1 MAGSCIISSL
11 SRLSEMDKI
20 AVVTDSTSDLPE
32 DLAQLHRIHVVS
44 NFMVIDGESVEDG
57 RGMTREQ
64 FYNQLP
70 EMKSLP
76 TTATAS
82 SGTYE
87 QLYRDLFQQGF
98 SQIISIHA
106 SSNLSGIYNAASV
119 AAQAFENRIHVID
132 SQFISLGLGF
142 QAITAA
148 EAAASQPL
156 DKVLE
161 TIVDARRRIRVVA
174 LLDTLEFVRRS
185 GRVSW
190 ARARLG
196 EFFQIKPLIEVRAGK
211 VFSLGETRTR
221 RKGIERLTEILS
233 GLSGLDRLAII
244 HTNAEAEAQAF
255 LATIQSEI
263 KHRPFCVNIT
273 TVIGTHTGPKAL
285 GFVAMVS

>member
-1 MAGSCIISSL
+1 
-11 SRLSEMDKI
+11 
-20 AVVTDSTSDLPE
+20 
-32 DLAQLHRIHVVS
+32 
-44 NFMVIDGESVEDG
+44 
-57 RGMTREQ
+57 MTREQ
-64 FYNQLP
+64 FYRHLP

-87 QLYRDLFQQGF
+87 QLYQDLFHQGF

-106 SSNLSGIYNAASV
+106 SSLLSGIYNAAII

-132 SQFISLGLGF
+132 SQSISLGLGF
-142 QAITAA
+142 QAIAAA
-148 EAAASQPL
+148 EAAPSQPL
-156 DKVLE
+156 EKVLE
-161 TIVDARRRIRVVA
+161 IIADVRRRIRVIA

-196 EFFQIKPLIEVRAGK
+196 EFLQIKPLIEVRAGK
-211 VFSLGETRTR
+211 VVSLGETRTR

-233 GLSGLDRLAII
+233 SLGRIDRLAIL
-244 HTNAEAEAQAF
+244 HTNAEADAQAF
-255 LATIQSEI
+255 LDAIQSKIE
-263 KHRPFCVNIT
+263 HPPFCVNIT

-285 GFVAMVS
+285 GFTVMLS